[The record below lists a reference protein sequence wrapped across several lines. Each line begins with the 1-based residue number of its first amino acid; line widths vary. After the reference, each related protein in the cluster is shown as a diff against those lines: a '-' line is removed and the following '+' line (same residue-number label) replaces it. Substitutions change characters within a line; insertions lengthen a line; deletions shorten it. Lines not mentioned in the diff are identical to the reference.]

1 MNYTQALEAVVDWK
15 ENNPEK
21 FQAWEWFGMG
31 IKKAEIWQ
39 YYNGNEDA
47 MPFQKAVGEFSR
59 EYDFWHREQNPDQYN
74 QDMPEFFHLRERTDD

>member
-47 MPFQKAVGEFSR
+47 IPFQKAVGGEFS
-59 EYDFWHREQNPDQYN
+59 EAYDWQHREDHPELYN
-74 QDMPEFFHLRERTDD
+74 QDMPENFHLED